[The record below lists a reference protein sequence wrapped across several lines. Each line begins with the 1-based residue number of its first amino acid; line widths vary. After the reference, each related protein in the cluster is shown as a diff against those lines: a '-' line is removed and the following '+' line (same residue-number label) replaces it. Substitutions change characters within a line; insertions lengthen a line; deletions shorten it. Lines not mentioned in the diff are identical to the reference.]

1 MNRDQFLEKVLK
13 YPVIFYTLYFLY
25 ILRPPLKTIYSKIF
39 VILDDLI
46 MGILLLWGIT
56 IVAYNIKKRKNI
68 FSKSSKLF
76 VFLWLLVTLLTL
88 GLNYRYLS
96 FTTIKVSILTF
107 ISILIFLPGYNI
119 LKEKYE
125 SIEIFKKIFYPVFLF
140 KIVINMISI
149 FLYVSNTTIFI
160 IKDKALSLFG
170 LRYVFISDGKYTPLL
185 YGLYDDPNFTALIDS
200 ALILTAIYIYVGNNL
215 MMKSI
220 EKTFLF
226 ISIVSSFITV
236 SFYNS
241 RGTLYSLIFIS
252 IIFGCVF
259 LMKKTENTR
268 EFSRILKYVLCS
280 LIILCS
286 YFAIQKVGSTIF
298 KNTDYKKYVI
308 LNGKEQIK
316 VLTGNEIKNNKEI
329 EKHGRWLLEYNPIG
343 YETSSSESK
352 KDDVIETTKEDSGS
366 EIGNG
371 RLGIWKEAMELYI
384 KQPVFG
390 ISPKAQGIISKEKYS
405 EDEFPTMS
413 KGRSIHNSYISV
425 LLYYGAVGFVILIA
439 WLLKIFVRIYKF
451 EYKNKF
457 TSKSILLY
465 SALFILTSS
474 FFLESIFINNYF
486 EQTYLMFIIGFLISE
501 YKIEN

>member
-185 YGLYDDPNFTALIDS
+185 YGLYDDPNFIALIDS
-200 ALILTAIYIYVGNNL
+200 ALILTAIYIY
-215 MMKSI
+215 MW
-220 EKTFLF
+220 E
-226 ISIVSSFITV
+226 
-236 SFYNS
+236 
-241 RGTLYSLIFIS
+241 
-252 IIFGCVF
+252 II
-259 LMKKTENTR
+259 
-268 EFSRILKYVLCS
+268 
-280 LIILCS
+280 
-286 YFAIQKVGSTIF
+286 
-298 KNTDYKKYVI
+298 
-308 LNGKEQIK
+308 
-316 VLTGNEIKNNKEI
+316 
-329 EKHGRWLLEYNPIG
+329 
-343 YETSSSESK
+343 
-352 KDDVIETTKEDSGS
+352 
-366 EIGNG
+366 
-371 RLGIWKEAMELYI
+371 
-384 KQPVFG
+384 
-390 ISPKAQGIISKEKYS
+390 
-405 EDEFPTMS
+405 
-413 KGRSIHNSYISV
+413 
-425 LLYYGAVGFVILIA
+425 
-439 WLLKIFVRIYKF
+439 
-451 EYKNKF
+451 
-457 TSKSILLY
+457 
-465 SALFILTSS
+465 
-474 FFLESIFINNYF
+474 
-486 EQTYLMFIIGFLISE
+486 
-501 YKIEN
+501 